1 MFEAY
6 CVTMEHNQGINMQ
19 IDLNRYKEFVAA
31 VTSNP
36 SNNVQS
42 FFESIHNLEK
52 QAALA
57 GIQLNVPLLLTA
69 SVGLSSE
76 GGEFSEI
83 VKKMLFQ
90 GKPLTEENRFHMKRE
105 LGDIAWYWINAC
117 RALDYDPNEV
127 IAENVRKLESRYPGG
142 KFDPY
147 HSENRQSGD
156 L

>member
-1 MFEAY
+1 
-6 CVTMEHNQGINMQ
+6 MEV
-19 IDLNRYKEFVAA
+19 DLNRYKEFVGA
-31 VTSNP
+31 VTSKQ

-42 FFESIHNLEK
+42 LIESIHNLEK

-57 GIQLNVPLLLTA
+57 GLQLNVPLLLTA

-90 GKPLTEENRFHMKRE
+90 GKPFTEENRFHMMRE
-105 LGDIAWYWINAC
+105 LGDIAWYWVNAC
-117 RALDYDPNEV
+117 RALGYDPNEV
-127 IAENVRKLESRYPGG
+127 IAENVRKLEARYPGG
-142 KFDPY
+142 EFDVY
-147 HSENRQSGD
+147 RSENRADDD

>member
-1 MFEAY
+1 
-6 CVTMEHNQGINMQ
+6 MEV
-19 IDLNRYKEFVAA
+19 DLNRYKEFVGT
-31 VTSNP
+31 VTSKQ

-42 FFESIHNLEK
+42 LIESIHNLEK

-90 GKPLTEENRFHMKRE
+90 GKPFTEENRFHMMRE
-105 LGDIAWYWINAC
+105 LGDIAWYWVNAC
-117 RALDYDPNEV
+117 RALGYDPNEV
-127 IAENVRKLESRYPGG
+127 IAENVRKLEARYPGG
-142 KFDPY
+142 KFDVY
-147 HSENRQSGD
+147 RSENRADGD

>member
-1 MFEAY
+1 MI
-6 CVTMEHNQGINMQ
+6 HKQGIKMQ
-19 IDLNRYKEFVAA
+19 VDLNRYKEFVAT
-31 VTSNP
+31 VTSKQ
-36 SNNVQS
+36 SNSTHDLFRSMHDLEMQS
-42 FFESIHNLEK
+42 ANIDVN
-52 QAALA
+52 
-57 GIQLNVPLLLTA
+57 LNVALLLTA

-90 GKPLTEENRFHMKRE
+90 GKPFTEENRFHMMRE
-105 LGDIAWYWINAC
+105 LGDIAWYWVNAC
-117 RALDYDPNEV
+117 RALGYDPNEV